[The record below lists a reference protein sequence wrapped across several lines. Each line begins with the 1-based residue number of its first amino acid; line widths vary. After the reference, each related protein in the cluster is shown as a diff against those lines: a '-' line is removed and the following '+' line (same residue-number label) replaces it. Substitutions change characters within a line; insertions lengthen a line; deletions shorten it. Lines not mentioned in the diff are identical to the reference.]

1 MKKIITLLSII
12 LLVGCT
18 TLDISNT
25 PTKKV
30 EEFLNKYQIL
40 DEDILNELDNVIEEK
55 TKLNNENKEEYRKII
70 KKQYKDM
77 QYTIKENQIDGD
89 EATVTAEIIV
99 KDFTKIIN
107 NAENYKR
114 ENMSEF
120 YENNVYNDNLY
131 KKYLIE
137 KLKDAKDRVTYTL
150 EFKVHKEN
158 KKWVLDTITEEIEDK
173 ILGIYKDN

>member
-12 LLVGCT
+12 VLTGC

-40 DEDILNELDNVIEEK
+40 DEEILNELDNVIEEK
-55 TKLNNENKEEYRKII
+55 TRLNSENKEEYRELI

-77 QYTIKENQIDGD
+77 QYTIKEETIDGD
-89 EATVTAEIIV
+89 EAKVTAQIIV

-107 NAENYKR
+107 DAENYKR
-114 ENMSEF
+114 ENMKEF
-120 YENNVYNDNLY
+120 YENNTYNDNLY
-131 KKYLIE
+131 KKYLLD

-150 EFKVHKEN
+150 DFTLKKEN
-158 KKWVLDTITEEIEDK
+158 TKWKLDPITEEIEDK
-173 ILGIYKDN
+173 ILGIYKD

>member
-12 LLVGCT
+12 ILTGCT

-40 DEDILNELDNVIEEK
+40 DEEILNELDNVIEEK
-55 TKLNNENKEEYRKII
+55 TKLNNENKEEYRNLI

-77 QYTIKENQIDGD
+77 QYTIKEETIDGD
-89 EATVTAEIIV
+89 EAKVTAQIIV

-107 NAENYKR
+107 DAENYKR
-114 ENMSEF
+114 ENMKEF
-120 YENNVYNDNLY
+120 YENNTYNDNLY
-131 KKYLIE
+131 KKYLLD

-150 EFKVHKEN
+150 DFTLKKEN
-158 KKWVLDTITEEIEDK
+158 TKWRLDPITEEIEDK

>member
-1 MKKIITLLSII
+1 MKKILTILSII
-12 LLVGCT
+12 ILTGCN

-40 DEDILNELDNVIEEK
+40 DEEVLNDLDNVIETK
-55 TKLNNENKEEYRKII
+55 TKLDEENKKEYRELI

-77 QYTIKENQIDGD
+77 QYTIKEERIDGD
-89 EATVTAEIIV
+89 EATVTTQIIV

-107 NAENYKR
+107 NAEIYKQK
-114 ENMSEF
+114 NIQEF
-120 YENNVYNDNLY
+120 YENDNYNDNLY

-137 KLKDAKDRVTYTL
+137 KLKDAKERVTYTL
-150 EFKVHKEN
+150 EFKLHKEN
-158 KKWVLDTITEEIEDK
+158 TKWKLNPITEEIEDK
-173 ILGIYKDN
+173 ILGIYKY

>member
-1 MKKIITLLSII
+1 MKKILTILSII
-12 LLVGCT
+12 ILTGCN

-40 DEDILNELDNVIEEK
+40 DEEVLNDLDNVIETK
-55 TKLNNENKEEYRKII
+55 TKLDEENKKEYRELI

-77 QYTIKENQIDGD
+77 QYTIKEERIDGD
-89 EATVTAEIIV
+89 EATVTTQIIV

-107 NAENYKR
+107 NAEIYKQK
-114 ENMSEF
+114 NIQEF
-120 YENNVYNDNLY
+120 YGNDNYNDNLY

-137 KLKDAKDRVTYTL
+137 KLKDAKERVTYTL
-150 EFKVHKEN
+150 EFKLHKEN
-158 KKWVLDTITEEIEDK
+158 TKWKLNPITEEIEDK
-173 ILGIYKDN
+173 ILGIYKY

>member
-1 MKKIITLLSII
+1 MKKILTILSII
-12 LLVGCT
+12 ILTGCGA
-18 TLDISNT
+18 LDISNT

-40 DEDILNELDNVIEEK
+40 DEEILNELDNVIDEK
-55 TKLNNENKEEYRKII
+55 INLNEENKKEYRKII

-77 QYTIKENQIDGD
+77 QYTIKEETIDGN

-107 NAENYKR
+107 DAEVYKR
-114 ENMSEF
+114 QNIKEF
-120 YENNVYNDNLY
+120 YENEIYNDNLY

-137 KLKDAKDRVTYTL
+137 KLKDAKERVTYTL
-150 EFKVHKEN
+150 EFKAHKQN
-158 KKWVLDTITEEIEDK
+158 KKWVLDPITEEIEDK
-173 ILGIYKDN
+173 ILGIYNY

>member
-12 LLVGCT
+12 ILTGCT

-40 DEDILNELDNVIEEK
+40 DEEILNELDNVIEEK
-55 TKLNNENKEEYRKII
+55 TKLNSENKEEYRELI

-77 QYTIKENQIDGD
+77 QYTIKEETIDGD
-89 EATVTAEIIV
+89 EAKVTAQIIV

-107 NAENYKR
+107 DAENYKR
-114 ENMSEF
+114 ENMKEF
-120 YENNVYNDNLY
+120 YENNTYNDNLY
-131 KKYLIE
+131 KKYLLD

-150 EFKVHKEN
+150 DFTLKKEN
-158 KKWVLDTITEEIEDK
+158 TKWKLDPISEEIEDK

>member
-1 MKKIITLLSII
+1 MKKILTILSII
-12 LLVGCT
+12 ILTGCGA
-18 TLDISNT
+18 LDISNT

-40 DEDILNELDNVIEEK
+40 DEEILNELDNVIDSK
-55 TKLNNENKEEYRKII
+55 TKLSTDNKEEYREII

-77 QYTIKENQIDGD
+77 QYKIKDTKIDGD

-107 NAENYKR
+107 DAEVYKR
-114 ENMSEF
+114 QNIKEF
-120 YENNVYNDNLY
+120 YENEIYNDNLY

-137 KLKDAKDRVTYTL
+137 KLKDAKERVTYTL
-150 EFKVHKEN
+150 EFKAHKQN
-158 KKWVLDTITEEIEDK
+158 KKWVLDPITEEIEDK
-173 ILGIYKDN
+173 ILGIYNY

>member
-12 LLVGCT
+12 LLTGCT

-40 DEDILNELDNVIEEK
+40 DEEILNELDNVIEEK
-55 TKLNNENKEEYRKII
+55 TKLNSENKEEYRELI

-77 QYTIKENQIDGD
+77 QYTIKEETIDGD
-89 EATVTAEIIV
+89 EAKVTAQIIV

-107 NAENYKR
+107 DAENYKR
-114 ENMSEF
+114 ENMKEF
-120 YENNVYNDNLY
+120 YENNTYNDNLY
-131 KKYLIE
+131 KKYLID

-150 EFKVHKEN
+150 EFTLKKEN
-158 KKWVLDTITEEIEDK
+158 TKWRLDPITEEIEDK